1 MVKQI
6 SVEEAFQLK
15 DTIFIDARSP
25 KEYEIDH
32 ILGAINIPL
41 LDNEERHEIGII
53 YKQIS
58 QDLAIEKGLGYYS
71 KKIPSIIKIV
81 KPYKDKTLV
90 LYCARGGM
98 RSGIIASLLESIGF
112 KVLQIKGGYKLFRH
126 YILDKLNNFQLKPKV
141 YVLWG
146 LTCTGKTQL
155 LQQFPNSLDLEG
167 LAQHRG
173 SLYGAIGLKPHSQK
187 KFENL
192 LLQRLNELNKKKY
205 IFVECESR
213 KIGNV
218 QMPDFLFKAIMNGAN
233 VLITRDLTVRV
244 KEMVK
249 EYFLNPKIVEEIK
262 EITKKLW
269 KVISKK
275 KKQQMLEHLENK
287 EYEQAA
293 RILLVDYYDP
303 LYNHSLKKVNY
314 SFEVCNDVLSEAV
327 EKLKKLVG

>member
-1 MVKQI
+1 
-6 SVEEAFQLK
+6 
-15 DTIFIDARSP
+15 
-25 KEYEIDH
+25 
-32 ILGAINIPL
+32 
-41 LDNEERHEIGII
+41 
-53 YKQIS
+53 
-58 QDLAIEKGLGYYS
+58 
-71 KKIPSIIKIV
+71 
-81 KPYKDKTLV
+81 
-90 LYCARGGM
+90 M